1 MHDKAPPQQPLA
13 AATGEDAIASAVHTI
28 ADDQQGAVEG
38 DVVRPVQQGRVQ
50 ADDHHIDAQ
59 QLQQALASLLAED
72 SVPDKGGIGEKYQLG
87 DLHPEQPDGE
97 VGAGREGNERSVSG

>member
-1 MHDKAPPQQPLA
+1 MHGKAPPQQPLA

-28 ADDQQGAVEG
+28 AEDQQGAVEG

-72 SVPDKGGIGEKYQLG
+72 KGGIGEKYQLG

-97 VGAGREGNERSVSG
+97 VGAGREGNERGVSG